1 MRLMRPLPTIDDLR
15 DRGAAVMHVAAAGD
29 RCAQR
34 GLGANA
40 TVAAAGDAHRDIA
53 GHQPLGVAA
62 TAAAD
67 AHRQRSRLAIGT
79 ERAAAAD
86 RDVQVADVEV
96 DQVDLS
102 RAADRRVEPG
112 RLHRSGGDAARA
124 ADGERP
130 RDGRSR
136 SSRRP
141 VCAARSRVPRGRS
154 ICNLRSAP
162 APCSLVWTSARML
175 SSATISIASRRPG
188 RRTTANGAPRPTP
201 ANAPTSRRCVAA
213 TPEPW
218 TSVWAEAGRANGSRA
233 SPAKARKGRRA
244 SLITVYRGSM
254 ASMVASRG
262 RLRHLRPTSCEPEG
276 MRCRQARRTANRS
289 AGGRRRYRPSPGRRK
304 RLGGAPT
311 ERRTIAEK
319 ALGLA

>member
-1 MRLMRPLPTIDDLR
+1 MRPLPTIDDLR

-53 GHQPLGVAA
+53 GDQPLGVAA

-86 RDVQVADVEV
+86 RDVQVAGLEV
-96 DQVDLS
+96 DQIDLS
-102 RAADRRVEPG
+102 RAADRRLEPR
-112 RLHRSGGDAARA
+112 RLGLD
-124 ADGERP
+124 
-130 RDGRSR
+130 
-136 SSRRP
+136 
-141 VCAARSRVPRGRS
+141 
-154 ICNLRSAP
+154 
-162 APCSLVWTSARML
+162 SARML

-188 RRTTANGAPRPTP
+188 RRTTAKGAPRPTP

-213 TPEPW
+213 APEPW
-218 TSVWAEAGRANGSRA
+218 TSVWAEAGRAKGSRA

-244 SLITVYRGSM
+244 SLITVYRGLM

-262 RLRHLRPTSCEPEG
+262 RLRHLRPTGCHAES

-289 AGGRRRYRPSPGRRK
+289 TGGYRRYRPSPGRRK